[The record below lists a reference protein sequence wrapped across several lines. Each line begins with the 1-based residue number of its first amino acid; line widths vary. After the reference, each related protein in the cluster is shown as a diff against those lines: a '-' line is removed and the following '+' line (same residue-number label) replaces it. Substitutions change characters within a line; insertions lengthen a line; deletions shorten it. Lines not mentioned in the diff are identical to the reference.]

1 MSSITDALPVVA
13 PNIESFGAG
22 GQMYMASI
30 KTGFNLRPGRT
41 INPLFA
47 FNANSPEENA
57 AVLTNLMETRKVGST
72 MAFRANRIGFRFVS
86 FNNGVPTIEQMNEL
100 KQLLSYAS
108 IEITLGANE
117 TKVAEFSGLDL
128 MQPIDMVAKD
138 ETTSKSDDNPY
149 LTAAS
154 AAALGAGLGGGI
166 GWIPLQIP
174 IDVQANVNIG
184 GVVRFGRSNL
194 LNIGTSTIVP
204 ATDADPSVFGFVVI
218 LQGLKVV
225 KS

>member
-1 MSSITDALPVVA
+1 MSSITDALPVIA
-13 PNIESFGAG
+13 PNIDSFGAG

-30 KTGFNLRPGRT
+30 KTGFNIRAGRT

-138 ETTSKSDDNPY
+138 EKTNVDTPT

-194 LNIGTSTIVP
+194 LTAGTSAIIP
-204 ATDADPSVFGFVVI
+204 AEDTDPAVFGFVVI

>member
-1 MSSITDALPVVA
+1 MSSITDALPVIA

-30 KTGFNLRPGRT
+30 KTGFNIRAGRT

-138 ETTSKSDDNPY
+138 EKTNVETPT

-154 AAALGAGLGGGI
+154 AAALGSGLGGGI

-194 LNIGTSTIVP
+194 LTVGTSSIVP
-204 ATDADPSVFGFVVI
+204 AMESDPAVFGFVVI

>member
-30 KTGFNLRPGRT
+30 KTGFNIRAGRT

-100 KQLLSYAS
+100 KQLLSYSS
-108 IEITLGANE
+108 IEITIGANE

-138 ETTSKSDDNPY
+138 EKTNVDTPT

-194 LNIGTSTIVP
+194 LTVGTSAIVP
-204 ATDADPSVFGFVVI
+204 ASDSDPAVFGFVVI

>member
-1 MSSITDALPVVA
+1 MSSITNALPVVA

-30 KTGFNLRPGRT
+30 KTGFNIRAGRT
-41 INPLFA
+41 INPLFS

-117 TKVAEFSGLDL
+117 TKVAEFSGLDF
-128 MQPIDMVAKD
+128 
-138 ETTSKSDDNPY
+138 
-149 LTAAS
+149 TAAPS
-154 AAALGAGLGGGI
+154 AF
-166 GWIPLQIP
+166 P
-174 IDVQANVNIG
+174 
-184 GVVRFGRSNL
+184 
-194 LNIGTSTIVP
+194 
-204 ATDADPSVFGFVVI
+204 
-218 LQGLKVV
+218 
-225 KS
+225 

>member
-1 MSSITDALPVVA
+1 MSSITDALPVIA

-30 KTGFNLRPGRT
+30 KTGFNIRAGRT
-41 INPLFA
+41 INPLFS

-138 ETTSKSDDNPY
+138 EKTNIDTPT

-154 AAALGAGLGGGI
+154 AAALGSGLGGGI

-194 LNIGTSTIVP
+194 LTVGTSAIVP
-204 ATDADPSVFGFVVI
+204 ATASDPAVFGFVVI

>member
-1 MSSITDALPVVA
+1 MSSITDALPVIA

-30 KTGFNLRPGRT
+30 KTGFNIRAGRT

-47 FNANSPEENA
+47 FKANSPEENA

-138 ETTSKSDDNPY
+138 EKTNVETPT

-194 LNIGTSTIVP
+194 LQVGTSAIVP
-204 ATDADPSVFGFVVI
+204 ARDEDPAVFGFVVI